1 MFSIKSKL
9 ALLAIT
15 LLQVNP
21 VLAYPET
28 TIYISNGGRTIE
40 MSGPA
45 DLSPFG
51 RIMGNTGST
60 VNNICNNR
68 TVNYTLRSIV
78 YEPVAVWTGR
88 IFQATSSHSPIP
100 LFESGVPGFS
110 LTPMGGNTDLGYP
123 ANFSPLA
130 TEITTVW
137 TGTQATAT
145 RLVRFTSGA
154 YVYKDETRFT
164 GSTVI
169 PQQTL
174 YRYLCK
180 DGDGIT
186 QEAYTYVLRPI
197 TINGTVTGCTP
208 TNTAVVLDMDKIAMN
223 TIENA
228 DASTLIGTRQSTF
241 ALQCDP
247 NINVSVSV
255 VDLSDP
261 KNRSNTATLTA
272 DSTATGVGFAVT
284 GPSGT
289 RLIFGA
295 DGSAAGTPNQDKY
308 FIATASSASA
318 SRNNP
323 VSTRLN
329 FSYVRKPEEEL
340 KAGSAKAVIGLT
352 YSYQ

>member
-1 MFSIKSKL
+1 MFSIKRKL
-9 ALLAIT
+9 AILAIT
-15 LLQVNP
+15 LLQVNQ
-21 VLAYPET
+21 VFAYPET
-28 TIYISNGGRTIE
+28 TRYINSGGQSTTV
-40 MSGPA
+40 SGPA
-45 DLSPFG
+45 DRLSFG
-51 RIMGNTGST
+51 SIVHNTAST
-60 VNNICNNR
+60 VHMICNDR

-78 YEPVAVWTGR
+78 YEPLAVWTGR
-88 IFQATSSHSPIP
+88 IFQATSAHAPIP
-100 LFESGVPGFS
+100 LFESGIPGFS
-110 LTPMGGNTDLGYP
+110 LTPVGGNTDLGYP
-123 ANFSPLA
+123 GNFSPLA
-130 TEITTVW
+130 TEIRTVW
-137 TGTQATAT
+137 TGTQGTAT
-145 RLVRFTSGA
+145 RMVRFTTGA

-164 GSTVI
+164 GNAVI
-169 PQQTL
+169 PQQTM

-180 DGDGIT
+180 DGEGTT
-186 QEAYTYVLRPI
+186 QEAYTFVLRPI
-197 TINGTVTGCTP
+197 TVNGTVTGCTP
-208 TNTAVVLDMDKIAMN
+208 TNTAVVLEMDKIAMN

-261 KNRSNTATLTA
+261 KNRSGTATLTA